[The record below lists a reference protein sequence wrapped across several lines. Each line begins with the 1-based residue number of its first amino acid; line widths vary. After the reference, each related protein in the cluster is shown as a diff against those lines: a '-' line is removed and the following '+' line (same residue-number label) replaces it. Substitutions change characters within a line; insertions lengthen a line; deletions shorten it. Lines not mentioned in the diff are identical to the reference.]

1 MFYIFSFIVFVSSI
15 LGPLADYLVINVS
28 SPNTP
33 GLRKLQ
39 GKQEFEGL
47 ISHVME
53 ARNQYLTEKIP
64 ILVKIEPDL
73 SPQDK
78 LNISDLIMNN
88 PNCKIDG
95 LIVSNTTNSRP
106 HSLKSSLKN
115 EIGGLSGKPLK
126 NLATQTISDMYKL
139 TNGNYRFFWTIFEKL
154 EVEDCTTKIIN
165 KNI

>member
-1 MFYIFSFIVFVSSI
+1 M
-15 LGPLADYLVINVS
+15 ADYLVINVS

-39 GKQEFEGL
+39 GKQEFERL

-106 HSLKSSLKN
+106 CSLKSSLKN

-139 TNGNYRFFWTIFEKL
+139 TNGNYFFVQFLKS
-154 EVEDCTTKIIN
+154 
-165 KNI
+165 

>member
-1 MFYIFSFIVFVSSI
+1 MYLCSIFFFVSLI
-15 LGPLADYLVINVS
+15 LGPVADYLVINVS

-39 GKQEFEGL
+39 EKQEFEGL

-88 PNCKIDG
+88 PNCNIDG

-139 TNGNYRFFWTIFEKL
+139 TNGNYRFFGQFLKS
-154 EVEDCTTKIIN
+154 
-165 KNI
+165 